1 MSAANDAFD
10 SQPYTGNSFSQVP
23 VKDATTV
30 YKGTLIMA
38 DSNGKALPATP
49 TASVTFLGV
58 ADESVVNPSGGSE
71 KVNIRQGVF
80 GGFNNSG
87 SAALTAAYVGKPAYC
102 EDDNTVKNAAGT
114 NGFAVG
120 IFLGFDADS
129 KCIIDTTRRA

>member
-1 MSAANDAFD
+1 MSAATDAFD
-10 SQPYTGNSFSQVP
+10 SKQYTGSSFPRVP

-38 DSNGKALPATP
+38 DSNGKALPAVP
-49 TASVTFLGV
+49 AANVTFLGV
-58 ADESVVNPSGGSE
+58 GRQTVVNPSGGSL
-71 KVNIRQGVF
+71 KVDVDQGVF
-80 GGFNNSG
+80 GGFGNSA
-87 SAALTAAYVGKPAYC
+87 SAALTAAYIGKPAYC

-120 IFLGFDADS
+120 IFLGFDEDG